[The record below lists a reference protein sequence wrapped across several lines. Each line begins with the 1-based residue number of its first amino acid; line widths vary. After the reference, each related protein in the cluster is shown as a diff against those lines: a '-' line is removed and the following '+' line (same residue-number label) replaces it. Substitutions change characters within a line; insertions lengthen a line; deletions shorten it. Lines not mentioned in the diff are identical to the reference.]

1 MSSEDKQKRL
11 NENYR
16 LIPMKDITDE
26 ARDIAVMWI
35 EGYKPAGIINLEQKH
50 KLASDIMNYAA
61 LHAKDFL
68 EWYSLKMV
76 GFVEYLTKVKPIVKS
91 EEIEERLLEFEG
103 QTFDNLYAQFIEHQ
117 SLNK

>member
-1 MSSEDKQKRL
+1 MSSEDTQKRL

-26 ARDIAVMWI
+26 ATDIAVMWI

-61 LHAKDFL
+61 LHAKDFADWLAEMTTIVREEKMTLYRYYHIGDSQWGNYILDDIYL
-68 EWYSLKMV
+68 EWLEHLKR
-76 GFVEYLTKVKPIVKS
+76 TS
-91 EEIEERLLEFEG
+91 
-103 QTFDNLYAQFIEHQ
+103 
-117 SLNK
+117 